1 MIPLEFIWTLEDIV
15 IVSIL
20 GLLVGGVI
28 LYYICRALRAVFK
41 RIFVWKAYA
50 RTYDDAPNM
59 LLDRKWGVLYKKH
72 FWNKWKEY
80 EEPGRKYTHDYL
92 AYEAREVAYKIRM
105 GEIKV

>member
-1 MIPLEFIWTLEDIV
+1 MIPLEFIWTLEDII
-15 IVSIL
+15 IVGFLALFI
-20 GLLVGGVI
+20 GGTI
-28 LYYICRALRAVFK
+28 LYFLWKAISAVFN
-41 RIFVWKAYA
+41 RIFKWKAYA
-50 RTYDDAPNM
+50 KAYDDAPQM
-59 LLDRKWGVLYKKH
+59 LLDRKWGVVYKKH